1 MGSENSALKRDAV
14 DEPSFTQPSGVNIY
28 SAILQHDKL
37 ASVFVYNRENEDN
50 VNRAAKVLKYL
61 LYYYYLHRNLWNFF
75 LVEISRA
82 IYVEKMHGL
91 WNGSTKSKVELN
103 S

>member
-14 DEPSFTQPSGVNIY
+14 DEPSFTLPSGVNIY

-50 VNRAAKVLKYL
+50 VNRAAKVFKYL
-61 LYYYYLHRNLWNFF
+61 LYYYYLHRHFWNFF

-82 IYVEKMHGL
+82 IYGEKTHGL